1 MSWGTAH
8 KMVEVGEAKAGL
20 SVGRTL
26 ILGVLAGVYIA
37 LGALFYTVVTTA
49 PGLGFGLTRL
59 LGGFAFSLGLILVVI
74 AGAEL
79 FTGNNLIVVAAL
91 AGRVSPGKL
100 FRNWVLVYLANFIGS
115 LLVALLVLGSG
126 VWRMADTAVG
136 LHMVEIAAT
145 KAGLPAVEAV
155 TRGILCNLLVC
166 LAVWM
171 ALGAETVA
179 GKILA
184 IVPPI
189 TAFVA
194 MGFEHSVANMYFI
207 PMGILLEGQE
217 GLPVIGLSWAGFG
230 WNLGWVTLGNLI
242 GGCLLVGLPY
252 FLTQARP
259 AGRGKGC
266 DG

>member
-1 MSWGTAH
+1 
-8 KMVEVGEAKAGL
+8 MVEVGEAKAGL
-20 SVGRTL
+20 PVGQTL
-26 ILGVLAGVYIA
+26 ILGGLAGIYIA
-37 LGALFYTVVTTA
+37 LGALFYTVVTTV
-49 PGLGFGLTRL
+49 PGLGFGPTRL
-59 LGGFAFSLGLILVVI
+59 LGGLAFSLGLILVVI

-79 FTGNNLIVVAAL
+79 FTGNNLIIVAAL
-91 AGRVSPGKL
+91 AGRVSPRKVL
-100 FRNWVLVYLANFIGS
+100 RNWALVYLANFIGS
-115 LLVALLVLGSG
+115 VTVALLALGSG

-136 LHMVEIAAT
+136 LQMVEIARG
-145 KAGLPAVEAV
+145 KVELAAMESLC
-155 TRGILCNLLVC
+155 RAILCNLLVC

-171 ALGAETVA
+171 ASGAESVA

-207 PMGILLEGQE
+207 PMGLLLQGQE
-217 GLPVIGLSWAGFG
+217 GLPAAGLSWAGFG
-230 WNLGWVTLGNLI
+230 RNLGWVTLGNLI

-252 FLTQARP
+252 FLAQARSP
-259 AGRGKGC
+259 GRGKGR